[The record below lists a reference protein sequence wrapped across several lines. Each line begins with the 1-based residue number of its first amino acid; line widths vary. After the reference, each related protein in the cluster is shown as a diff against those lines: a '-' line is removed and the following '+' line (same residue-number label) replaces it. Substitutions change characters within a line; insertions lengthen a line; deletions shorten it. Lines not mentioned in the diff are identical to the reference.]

1 MMGTPVGRRRV
12 LKGAAAA
19 VAAGTVPRIV
29 CAAGDPIALGA
40 VVPLTGSGGVYGPPM
55 LKSMQWIVERVNAA
69 GGLLGRPVKL
79 VGEDDETNPDSGVK
93 AARKLIDVDKVPAVM
108 GTWASAVTTAVAPLC
123 WESKTFLTTVSGS
136 DTITLLPHQGYL
148 VRTQPNTNL
157 QMQKMGEFMLE
168 LGAKRVFILGAQT
181 PFAETVKM
189 KLADVLTAKGS
200 VMAGALIYDASKT
213 SFRSEVDAAL
223 KAQPDMIFLNGY
235 QNDAIVLL
243 KDLYR
248 AGYAGAKVSLAYAIN
263 QKVLDA
269 VPQEVAEGTYT
280 LAPSPAVGSVA
291 YKRLSDGLGI
301 ADLDPY
307 TSQVAD
313 HASLMCLAMARGK
326 EATGRAIHDAIRKV
340 TEPGGVVVDDVVEGL
355 KLLAAGKEIK
365 YTGVSG
371 PCVFTDIGDILDCK
385 FRYEQ
390 AVAGRF
396 KLLRVA

>member
-1 MMGTPVGRRRV
+1 MAGIGRRRV

-19 VAAGTVPRIV
+19 IAAGAVPRIV
-29 CAAGDPIALGA
+29 RAAAEPVTLGA

-55 LKSMQWIVERVNAA
+55 LKSMQWVVERVNAA
-69 GGLLGRPVKL
+69 GGLLGRPVRL

-181 PFAETVKM
+181 PFAETVKK
-189 KLADVLTAKGS
+189 KLTDVLTAKGS
-200 VMAGALIYDASKT
+200 AMAGALIYDASKT
-213 SFRSEVDAAL
+213 SFRSEVDEAL
-223 KAQPDMIFLNGY
+223 KAGPDMIFLNGY

-269 VPQEVAEGTYT
+269 VPHEVAEGTYT
-280 LAPSPAVGSVA
+280 LAPSPAVGSAA

-301 ADLDPY
+301 VDLDPY
-307 TSQVAD
+307 TSQVCD
-313 HASLMCLAMARGK
+313 HASLMCLAMAHGK
-326 EATGRAIHDAIRKV
+326 EASGRAIHDAIRKI
-340 TEPGGVVVDDVVEGL
+340 TEPGGAEVDDVVDGL

-390 AVAGRF
+390 AVAGKF